1 MGRGYEVKEGV
12 NRGNGTDPLNS
23 WKGEVSSNTMG
34 KKRRRRE
41 REREIYGDEQRVNLL
56 RVSKTFAALH
66 K

>member
-1 MGRGYEVKEGV
+1 MGRGYDVKEGV

-41 REREIYGDEQRVNLL
+41 RERYGDEQRVNLL
-56 RVSKTFAALH
+56 LVSKTFAALH